1 VGYFSASS
9 GAIQPLR
16 FAKDGEQITLDG
28 VRSDVLVSE
37 SNAHLA
43 TAIAGLGIVHSL
55 AFMARPA
62 IARGELVSFLAEWT
76 PEPPLDVFVAHPPS
90 RRFSTKVRVFVD
102 WVKAVFASLCP

>member
-1 VGYFSASS
+1 MGYFSASG

-16 FAKDGEQITLDG
+16 FAKDGEQITLEG
-28 VRSDVLVSE
+28 VRNDVLVSE

-43 TAIAGLGIVHSL
+43 TAIAGLGIVHTL
-55 AFMARPA
+55 AFMVRPA

-76 PEPPLDVFVAHPPS
+76 PEPLDVFVAYPPS